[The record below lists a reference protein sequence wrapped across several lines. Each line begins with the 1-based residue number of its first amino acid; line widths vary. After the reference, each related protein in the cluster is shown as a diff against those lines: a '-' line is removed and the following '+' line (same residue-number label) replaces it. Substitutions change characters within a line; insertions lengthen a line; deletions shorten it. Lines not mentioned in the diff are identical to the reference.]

1 MLHYECSLAEL
12 AVRSSQTNY
21 RTSIH
26 WSLSNPRLRVQPQ
39 RKSRCV
45 RKRLGVL
52 RWILPPEVKLYSQN
66 YHWRA
71 GNFSPNHRNIL
82 SVCVYCLR
90 MKSEICLVVHSAES
104 NSLCYSGKTI
114 DLYWLSRIGM
124 ESGVEILK
132 KPITIY
138 LPQKRLWEVLADISY
153 IH

>member
-21 RTSIH
+21 RTSIR

-132 KPITIY
+132 SQLKFICHKKDYGKY
-138 LPQKRLWEVLADISY
+138 LQT
-153 IH
+153 

>member
-21 RTSIH
+21 RTNTH

-52 RWILPPEVKLYSQN
+52 RWILPPEVKLYSLN

-71 GNFSPNHRNIL
+71 DNFSPNHRNIL

-104 NSLCYSGKTI
+104 NFQCYSGKTI

-132 KPITIY
+132 SQLQFICHKKDYGKY
-138 LPQKRLWEVLADISY
+138 LQT
-153 IH
+153 